1 MNLYTDQKPKKRP
14 ISGAA
19 VARIIIWSAVLIILC
34 AVFVLGILAGTFGEL
49 FGRISFG
56 GYTYS
61 DPDSYE
67 VGGGSTAQAV
77 RDIDI
82 DWLAGDIEI
91 LPAAEGVAEITI
103 SEDYAGDDPDDQLR
117 WRVFDGELEIKFR
130 KSSWGTVN
138 GIPEKKLTIRIP
150 QAMLETLGEVDI
162 ETVNSE
168 VNFKG
173 YAEELSFDGVDGRL
187 VVAGTVGE
195 LNIDGV
201 NAKIDFTG
209 TLTRGNFDGVDI
221 TATLRLDGARE
232 LDVDGVNTHVTI
244 YLADSITGFGI
255 VHDSVGGNVI
265 INGFESVAERNGYD
279 YYWGD
284 GSLRIDS
291 DGVDAKLEIE
301 KTTNS

>member
-14 ISGAA
+14 ISGSA

-56 GYTYS
+56 GYTYP

-67 VGGGSTAQAV
+67 IGGGSTDQTV

-91 LPAAEGVAEITI
+91 LPAAEGVTEITI
-103 SEDYAGDDPDDQLR
+103 SEDYAGEDPDDQLR

-130 KSSWGTVN
+130 KSSWGVVN
-138 GIPEKKLTIRIP
+138 DVPEKKLTIRIP

-173 YAEELSFDGVDGRL
+173 YAEELSFNGVDGRL

-195 LNIDGV
+195 LNIDGG
-201 NAKIDFTG
+201 NAGVDFTG
-209 TLTRGNFDGVDI
+209 TLGRGDFDGVDI

-232 LDVDGVNTHVTI
+232 LDVDGVDTHVTL
-244 YLADSITGFGI
+244 YLGDAITGFG
-255 VHDSVGGNVI
+255 VAQSSVGGSVI
-265 INGFESVAERNGYD
+265 VNGFDGVSARNGYD

-291 DGVDAKLEIE
+291 DGVDAKLKIE